1 MKPTEKGPLFHR
13 HPGLDPGSR
22 SIPKPLGAPK
32 SGIPDRVR
40 DDEGEWMTAPHPQ
53 TASMPPS
60 HSTPRLHPRAQRID
74 LLRQLA
80 DPHLVDLFM
89 QPHDFQ
95 LGAQVD
101 LVIELFG
108 QPVLRRLA
116 VMAPHDARQI
126 GRASCRERVCQY
138 VSLSVVAVS
147 LKKKNLT
154 MRECPPKTQEQT

>member
-1 MKPTEKGPLFHR
+1 MIRRPPISTRTDTLF
-13 HPGLDPGSR
+13 PYTTLFR
-22 SIPKPLGAPK
+22 SK

-101 LVIELFG
+101 
-108 QPVLRRLA
+108 RKSNRLN
-116 VMAPHDARQI
+116 PHH
-126 GRASCRERVCQY
+126 
-138 VSLSVVAVS
+138 
-147 LKKKNLT
+147 
-154 MRECPPKTQEQT
+154 